1 MAETRPSLSIEEL
14 SDDRP
19 PSHSEESQDE
29 DEESSSPIGCS
40 FIKSCMGKP
49 KSIWS
54 FFLYVLGLALFVL
67 DVVLDFKTLVMF
79 GMNREYGH
87 LAVLLVLLIG
97 SAVLTH
103 TFSWLWYKDDEFAM
117 MTNLERIL
125 YPNLGFLHIF
135 HLGIYTRHAAIATA
149 SMENLR
155 FQSEELKKIIK
166 YRKHDQRILGI
177 FEAYSESAP
186 QVVLLLSIVLSD
198 DGWTP
203 AVLTVRKILVSF
215 VSIIFSEAKYYKSVI
230 SCLSETDQ
238 FWCCSCTTVVRLAL
252 FFLWKLLLVL
262 SRLVALAL
270 FASVEPCYIFTHF
283 VCSWLLLFFVASY
296 IETKQEDSVFRK
308 SVGEKWLFR
317 GTVALIWY
325 FSWFSGVVRRRT
337 SKLMLFYHLYMLV
350 DIWVLC
356 GLWYCGIGSN
366 PLHLE
371 ISSLH
376 IAVFAGSVPAF
387 YVIGLFWKGIYFY
400 GLHPDVEEKKLEEDK
415 KKEKMSFFTH
425 VQPTKW
431 MCVKK
436 QKQLISSMKIIFY
449 LFYLLPGFSK
459 CFKNLGPDSNE
470 PPRSNRRM
478 EELAKSFY
486 IKQSDGSEDSQQ
498 VSTAGD

>member
-1 MAETRPSLSIEEL
+1 M
-14 SDDRP
+14 
-19 PSHSEESQDE
+19 
-29 DEESSSPIGCS
+29 
-40 FIKSCMGKP
+40 
-49 KSIWS
+49 
-54 FFLYVLGLALFVL
+54 
-67 DVVLDFKTLVMF
+67 
-79 GMNREYGH
+79 
-87 LAVLLVLLIG
+87 
-97 SAVLTH
+97 
-103 TFSWLWYKDDEFAM
+103 
-117 MTNLERIL
+117 
-125 YPNLGFLHIF
+125 
-135 HLGIYTRHAAIATA
+135 
-149 SMENLR
+149 
-155 FQSEELKKIIK
+155 
-166 YRKHDQRILGI
+166 
-177 FEAYSESAP
+177 
-186 QVVLLLSIVLSD
+186 
-198 DGWTP
+198 
-203 AVLTVRKILVSF
+203 RKILVSF

-325 FSWFSGVVRRRT
+325 FTWFSGVVRRRT
-337 SKLMLFYHLYMLV
+337 SKLMLFYRLYMLV

-400 GLHPDVEEKKLEEDK
+400 GLHADVEEKKLEEDK

-486 IKQSDGSEDSQQ
+486 VKQSDASEDSQQ